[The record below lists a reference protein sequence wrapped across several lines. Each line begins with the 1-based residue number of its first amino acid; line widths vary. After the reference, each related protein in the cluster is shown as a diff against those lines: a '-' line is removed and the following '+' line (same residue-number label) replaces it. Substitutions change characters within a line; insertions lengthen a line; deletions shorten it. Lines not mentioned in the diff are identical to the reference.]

1 MKTSWRTL
9 WQQQAIVVYRDE
21 VEVDRIA
28 AERIGRVF
36 LLYRDAGDSPG
47 DIDTSV
53 VEFKN
58 EAEGF
63 ALFEAR
69 TGFAGRV
76 NFERREFWQARACV
90 HWVPAAGVAPLPWR
104 LRLAGWRGDG
114 AGRAYRHVDRA
125 ELEACLDRWLLQ
137 PAQTWE
143 ERKQSRL
150 ERSRP
155 FGAVS
160 VWKVAA

>member
-28 AERIGRVF
+28 ADQIARIF

-53 VEFKN
+53 VEFKD

-90 HWVPAAGVAPLPWR
+90 YWVPAAGASLPWR

-114 AGRAYRHVDRA
+114 AGRAYRRVARA
-125 ELEACLDRWLLQ
+125 EFESCLERWLLQ
-137 PAQTWE
+137 PPQTWE

-155 FGAVS
+155 FGAAG
-160 VWKVAA
+160 VWKDAA